1 MLARTIMIA
10 PVAVAL
16 LAPPEDPRH
25 LSGALAS
32 AAHTPP
38 GAPSQIASQSMTGK
52 LPTPVWHGL
61 PGVSPASLR
70 VDHAASLE
78 RLILSGLR
86 SPGYACHTRPRC
98 WRFTKDL

>member
-10 PVAVAL
+10 PMSVAL
-16 LAPPEDPRH
+16 LAPPENPRH

-32 AAHTPP
+32 AAHTLP
-38 GAPSQIASQSMTGK
+38 GAPSQIAFQSMAGK
-52 LPTPVWHGL
+52 PSTPVWHGL
-61 PGVSPASLR
+61 PEASPASLR

-86 SPGYACHTRPRC
+86 SPG
-98 WRFTKDL
+98 